1 MLRYSAACDRRCRD
15 VVGCWLVGWSQTWT
29 VPKRCVLG
37 LYYYYYYYEI
47 VHEVQKAD
55 FKQST
60 HRDGPKQL
68 TNRAPFNH
76 VTDIS

>member
-1 MLRYSAACDRRCRD
+1 MVRTCTLDVEPLRDSP
-15 VVGCWLVGWSQTWT
+15 SQ
-29 VPKRCVLG
+29 KRSL
-37 LYYYYYYYEI
+37 YYYYYYEI